1 MPEAG
6 AGRGSSRYR
15 AVRVTLTDSGA
26 GRDAFVSVSVK
37 RHAGG
42 WAEFE
47 SLLPAIRAA
56 NGGGMDSTKEA
67 LEHILMAVSTV
78 IAELG

>member
-1 MPEAG
+1 M
-6 AGRGSSRYR
+6 SRYR
-15 AVRVTLTDSGA
+15 SVRVTLTDAGE
-26 GRDAFVSVSVK
+26 GRDVFVSVSVK

-47 SLLPAIRAA
+47 SLIPVVRAA
-56 NGGGMDSTKEA
+56 GGGGMDSTLEA
-67 LEHILMAVSTV
+67 LEHALAAVSTV